1 MPTRDGDDGR
11 ARARARPYASLE
23 GDARDYARWARACAA
38 SRGDAT
44 TRDARDARRGPLRRR
59 FDVALD
65 ALLAE
70 LRAHEDAEPFA
81 VPVDARYAP
90 DYYAVIERPID
101 VATMRARAGASAYAS
116 KDAFAEDLALMEAN
130 AVAYNGAGSTVA
142 KMARAVVGAG
152 EEMLRHVP
160 RVDFETCERVA
171 AYAARVERGETLEA
185 RGRERER
192 EREAK
197 KRARTMRTN
206 RERNRGGRRTLETRV
221 RRVLRAK
228 ALADA
233 PVGTRRACRPRSAR
247 GMLEFMRASEDHVDA
262 CVGARAFDDDD
273 DDDDDDALPED
284 EGFVANAVPTLPK
297 YSATAECVSAE
308 ALDDMMMRSIAV
320 IIDARS
326 RVGKASIEYSMTSA
340 AAKLLLSVADDF
352 TARISVD
359 VAKALA
365 ARELERKRERARA
378 TVNASGINVPEIA
391 HRIGLRAD
399 VARVAARAIKKFL
412 ERPLGPHP
420 RSRSKT

>member
-101 VATMRARAGASAYAS
+101 VATMRARAGASEYAS
-116 KDAFAEDLALMEAN
+116 KDALAEDLALMEAN

-171 AYAARVERGETLEA
+171 AYAARVERGETL
-185 RGRERER
+185 
-192 EREAK
+192 
-197 KRARTMRTN
+197 
-206 RERNRGGRRTLETRV
+206 
-221 RRVLRAK
+221 
-228 ALADA
+228 
-233 PVGTRRACRPRSAR
+233 
-247 GMLEFMRASEDHVDA
+247 
-262 CVGARAFDDDD
+262 
-273 DDDDDDALPED
+273 
-284 EGFVANAVPTLPK
+284 
-297 YSATAECVSAE
+297 
-308 ALDDMMMRSIAV
+308 
-320 IIDARS
+320 
-326 RVGKASIEYSMTSA
+326 
-340 AAKLLLSVADDF
+340 
-352 TARISVD
+352 
-359 VAKALA
+359 
-365 ARELERKRERARA
+365 
-378 TVNASGINVPEIA
+378 
-391 HRIGLRAD
+391 
-399 VARVAARAIKKFL
+399 
-412 ERPLGPHP
+412 
-420 RSRSKT
+420 

>member
-171 AYAARVERGETLEA
+171 AYAARVERGETLE
-185 RGRERER
+185 GEGESESESESEETRENAADEPGTKSWR
-192 EREAK
+192 
-197 KRARTMRTN
+197 KRP
-206 RERNRGGRRTLETRV
+206 LETRV
-221 RRVLRAK
+221 RRVLRAT